1 MTTAP
6 NPMSDD
12 TCAQPAPS
20 SHVPAVS
27 PLDVLLSSMRE
38 AHETAQRATE
48 VRKRLETMLPFDTL
62 KNREIMAQL
71 GVMASEA
78 RAKAVDIANKAAPYV
93 HPRLA
98 AQSVDLDGSM
108 NFAQMSD
115 DDLKAYIDA
124 ELKNQT

>member
-1 MTTAP
+1 
-6 NPMSDD
+6 
-12 TCAQPAPS
+12 
-20 SHVPAVS
+20 
-27 PLDVLLSSMRE
+27 MRE